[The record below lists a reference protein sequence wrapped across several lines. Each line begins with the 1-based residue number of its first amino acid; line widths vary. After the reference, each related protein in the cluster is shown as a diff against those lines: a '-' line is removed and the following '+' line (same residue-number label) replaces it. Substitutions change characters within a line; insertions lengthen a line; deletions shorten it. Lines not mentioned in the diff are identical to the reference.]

1 MLEIMRKE
9 NIYAHKKRW
18 KWIYSRILEEK
29 SVSEVL
35 DIGCGTGIYVTVP
48 LNITLNNRG
57 IKVFGTDIGEKSI
70 IYAKKIAKKYSV
82 DENLFDRRDI
92 FDINKEYDVVIC
104 SEVLEHIEKPYLYK
118 FVEQICRITKE
129 NGLII
134 ITVPNGKGSFEW
146 GQKNSKLFWIFYN
159 SWIIK
164 NFRSKFRKSESEKLT
179 ITDNPHV
186 NFFAKSEI
194 VDLFKQNGAFLEK
207 FDGSCRF
214 CNIYLECLPKIQFL
228 LKINDYLGSTFPS
241 RASGYYF
248 AFRKK

>member
-146 GQKNSKLFWIFYN
+146 
-159 SWIIK
+159 
-164 NFRSKFRKSESEKLT
+164 EK
-179 ITDNPHV
+179 
-186 NFFAKSEI
+186 
-194 VDLFKQNGAFLEK
+194 
-207 FDGSCRF
+207 
-214 CNIYLECLPKIQFL
+214 KIQNYFGFFIILGL
-228 LKINDYLGSTFPS
+228 LKILEVNLEKANL
-241 RASGYYF
+241 RN
-248 AFRKK
+248 